1 MLDRPAGGVVA
12 ILMAQHERV
21 NAALPVIGDRAA
33 AIVGAV
39 HLHVRRREGERLR
52 RTLPL
57 LLPLFSPLLR
67 LLRPLLRTLLPFL
80 RVFLPFLIY
89 ALTSFS
95 LLVVAMAIFQTC
107 LTHAALTYTV
117 SCLVI

>member
-1 MLDRPAGGVVA
+1 
-12 ILMAQHERV
+12 MAQHERV

-80 RVFLPFLIY
+80 RVFLPFLRPFL
-89 ALTSFS
+89 AE
-95 LLVVAMAIFQTC
+95 LLVELLAP
-107 LTHAALTYTV
+107 LGPLLALIAP
-117 SCLVI
+117 LLAHFGELALL